1 MTSAQ
6 SINYIVTPGS
16 KLQGKIRVPGDK
28 SISHR
33 AVMLGAI
40 ANGQTRI
47 SGFLQGED
55 TLATMAAF
63 HALGVEIDH
72 QKQNVIINGV
82 GLYGLKAPANPLD
95 LGNSGT
101 SARLLSGLLAGQKF
115 DSEITGDASLMKR
128 PMRRV
133 TDPLQQMNADIECSE
148 QGTLPIRIHGGCKLK
163 GIDYTLPVVSAQ
175 LKSCLLLAGL
185 YAEGKTCVHE
195 SVVTRDHTERML
207 QHFGCVVE
215 KKNNTVCITG
225 GTELKASEI
234 VIPADISSAA
244 FFMVGACI
252 AEGSDITLENVGINP
267 TRDGVI
273 RILQLMGADI
283 TLMNQ
288 CHVSGEPVAD
298 VRVRAS
304 QLHGIDIPVE
314 LVPNAIDEF
323 PAIMIAAACA
333 KGKTIL
339 RGAAELRVKES
350 DRIAAVA
357 DGLKG
362 IGISVETHEDGM
374 EVTGGKI
381 SGGTVNSYTDHRI
394 AMAFSMAA
402 LRADKPVT
410 ILDCANVNTSF
421 PGYVDLAQAAGLLVK
436 TEEAADGS

>member
-1 MTSAQ
+1 MTITH
-6 SINYIVTPGS
+6 SINYIVSPGGS
-16 KLQGKIRVPGDK
+16 LQGSIHVPGDK

-40 ANGQTRI
+40 ANGRTSI
-47 SGFLQGED
+47 TGFLQGED

-63 HALGVEIDH
+63 RTMGVEID
-72 QKQNVIINGV
+72 QQGQNAIIKGV
-82 GLYGLKAPANPLD
+82 GLYGLKAPAHALD

-115 DSEITGDASLMKR
+115 DTEIIGDASLMKR

-133 TDPLQQMNADIECSE
+133 TDPLQKMNADIQCSE
-148 QGTLPIRIHGGCKLK
+148 QGTLPIRIRGGQTLK

-195 SVVTRDHTERML
+195 TVATRDHTERML
-207 QHFGCVVE
+207 QYFGCVVE
-215 KKNNTVCITG
+215 KKNSTVSITSG
-225 GTELKASEI
+225 NELKATDI
-234 VIPADISSAA
+234 IIPADISSAA
-244 FFMVGACI
+244 FFMVGASI
-252 AEGSDITLENVGINP
+252 AEGSDITLGNVGVNP

-273 RILQLMGADI
+273 RILQLMGADV
-283 TLMNQ
+283 TLLNQ
-288 CHVSGEPVAD
+288 QEVSGEPVAD
-298 VRVRAS
+298 VRVRGS
-304 QLHGIDIPVE
+304 ELHGIDIPVE

-333 KGKTIL
+333 TGKTVL

-350 DRIAAVA
+350 DRIAAIA
-357 DGLKG
+357 DGLKA
-362 IGISVETHEDGM
+362 IGISVVIHEDGM

-381 SGGTVNSYTDHRI
+381 SGGTVNSHTDHRI

-402 LRADKPVT
+402 LRAEQPIK

-421 PGYVDLAQAAGLLVK
+421 PGYIELAQTAGLQIK
-436 TEEAADGS
+436 SEASSGN

>member
-1 MTSAQ
+1 MISAQ
-6 SINYIVTPGS
+6 SIDYLVTPGG

-40 ANGQTRI
+40 ARGQTRI

-63 HALGVEIDH
+63 RAMGVHIDH
-72 QKQNVIINGV
+72 QGQNVVINGA
-82 GLYGLKAPANPLD
+82 GLHGLKPSAHPLD

-115 DSEITGDASLMKR
+115 DSEIIGDASLMKR

-133 TDPLQQMNADIECSE
+133 TEPLQKMNADIECSAE
-148 QGTLPIRIHGGCKLK
+148 GTLPIRIRGGRRLK

-185 YAEGKTCVHE
+185 YAAGKTCVHE
-195 SVVTRDHTERML
+195 SVATRDHTERML
-207 QHFGCVVE
+207 RHFGCNVE
-215 KKNNTVCITG
+215 TKNNAVCITG
-225 GTELKASEI
+225 DAELKAPEI

-244 FFMVGACI
+244 FFMVGASI
-252 AEGSDITLENVGINP
+252 ADGSDITLEDVGINP

-283 TLMNQ
+283 SLMNQ
-288 CHVSGEPVAD
+288 RHVSGEPVAE

-304 QLHGIDIPVE
+304 RLRGIEIPVE

-333 KGKTIL
+333 AGKTVL

-350 DRIAAVA
+350 DRIAALA
-357 DGLKG
+357 DGLQAL
-362 IGISVETHEDGM
+362 GISVIAHEDGM
-374 EVTGGKI
+374 EVTGGRI
-381 SGGTVNSYTDHRI
+381 CGGTVNSHTDHRI

-402 LRADKPVT
+402 LRAEKPVR
-410 ILDCANVNTSF
+410 ILDCTNVNTSF
-421 PGYVDLAQAAGLLVK
+421 PGYAELALAAGLQIK
-436 TEEAADGS
+436 TEASNGR

>member
-1 MTSAQ
+1 MTSRD
-6 SINYIVTPGS
+6 SINYIVVPGGN
-16 KLQGKIRVPGDK
+16 LQGKIRVPGDK

-63 HALGVEIDH
+63 HAMGVEIDH

-82 GLYGLKAPANPLD
+82 GLYGLKAPVQPLD

-115 DSEITGDASLMKR
+115 DSEIIGDASLMKR

-133 TDPLQQMNADIECSE
+133 TDPLQKMNADIECSA
-148 QGTLPIRIHGGCKLK
+148 QGTLPIRIRGGRRLK
-163 GIDYTLPVVSAQ
+163 GIDYTLSVVSAQ

-195 SVVTRDHTERML
+195 SVATRDHTERML
-207 QHFGCVVE
+207 QHFGCEVE

-225 GTELKASEI
+225 DAELKASEI
-234 VIPADISSAA
+234 MIPADISSAA
-244 FFMVGACI
+244 FFMVGASI
-252 AEGSDITLENVGINP
+252 AEGSDITLENVGVNP

-283 TLMNQ
+283 TLINQ
-288 CHVSGEPVAD
+288 RHVSGEPVAD

-304 QLHGIDIPVE
+304 QLRGVEIPIE

-333 KGKTIL
+333 TGKTIL
-339 RGAAELRVKES
+339 WGAAELRVKES
-350 DRIAAVA
+350 DRIAAIA
-357 DGLKG
+357 NGLKA
-362 IGISVETHEDGM
+362 IGISVVVHEDGM
-374 EVTGGKI
+374 EVIGGKI
-381 SGGTVNSYTDHRI
+381 NGGTVNSFTDHRI

-402 LRADKPVT
+402 LCSDQPVKV
-410 ILDCANVNTSF
+410 LDCANVNTSF
-421 PGYVDLAQAAGLLVK
+421 PGYFELAQAAGLQINSE
-436 TEEAADGS
+436 TSSGN

>member
-6 SINYIVTPGS
+6 FINYLVKPGG

-63 HALGVEIDH
+63 RAMGVEIDQ

-82 GLYGLKAPANPLD
+82 GLYGLKAPAQPLD

-115 DSEITGDASLMKR
+115 DCEIIGDASLMKR

-133 TDPLQQMNADIECSE
+133 TDPLQKMNADIQCSE
-148 QGTLPIRIHGGCKLK
+148 QGTLPIRIRGGQTLE

-195 SVVTRDHTERML
+195 TVATRDHTERML
-207 QHFGCVVE
+207 RYFDCNVE
-215 KKNNTVCITG
+215 RKNNTVCITG
-225 GTELKASEI
+225 GNALKASEI

-244 FFMVGACI
+244 FFMVGASI
-252 AEGSDITLENVGINP
+252 AEGSDITLENVGVNP

-283 TLMNQ
+283 TLLNQ
-288 CHVSGEPVAD
+288 RNVSGEPVAD

-304 QLHGIDIPVE
+304 QLRGIEIPLD

-333 KGKTIL
+333 TGKTIL

-350 DRIAAVA
+350 DRIAAIA
-357 DGLKG
+357 EGLKA
-362 IGISVETHEDGM
+362 IGISVETREDGM

-381 SGGTVNSYTDHRI
+381 SGGTVNSHTDHRI

-402 LRADKPVT
+402 LCSDQPVKV
-410 ILDCANVNTSF
+410 LDCANVNTSF
-421 PGYVDLAQAAGLLVK
+421 PGYIELVQTAGLQIK
-436 TEEAADGS
+436 TETGNGN

>member
-1 MTSAQ
+1 MTSVH
-6 SINYIVTPGS
+6 SINYIVSPGG
-16 KLQGKIRVPGDK
+16 KLQGNIRVPGDK

-40 ANGQTRI
+40 ASGRTI
-47 SGFLQGED
+47 IHGFLQGED

-63 HALGVEIDH
+63 RAMGVEIDH
-72 QKQNVIINGV
+72 QEQTVIINGV
-82 GLYGLKAPANPLD
+82 GLHGLKPSAHPLD

-148 QGTLPIRIHGGCKLK
+148 QGTLPIRIHGGRKLK

-195 SVVTRDHTERML
+195 SVATRDHTERML

-225 GTELKASEI
+225 STELKASEI

-244 FFMVGACI
+244 FFMVGASI
-252 AEGSDITLENVGINP
+252 AEGSDITLENVGVNP

-288 CHVSGEPVAD
+288 RHVSGEPVAD
-298 VRVRAS
+298 VRVRS
-304 QLHGIDIPVE
+304 GQLQGIEIPVE

-333 KGKTIL
+333 NGKTIL

-350 DRIAAVA
+350 DRIAAIA
-357 DGLKG
+357 EGLKA
-362 IGISVETHEDGM
+362 IGISVVTHEDGM

-402 LRADKPVT
+402 LRSEQPLKV
-410 ILDCANVNTSF
+410 LDCANVNTSF
-421 PGYVDLAQAAGLLVK
+421 PGYTDLARSVGLK
-436 TEEAADGS
+436 INYGDSP